1 MDRHP
6 RSTDLGSVALAERTC
21 GEADRLRVVVLG
33 ERHLRHLLISYQKYY
48 NEVRTHLSL
57 QKEAPL
63 PRQVC
68 RTGRVLA
75 MPILGGLHHQYVRV

>member
-1 MDRHP
+1 
-6 RSTDLGSVALAERTC
+6 
-21 GEADRLRVVVLG
+21 VLG
-33 ERHLRHLLISYQKYY
+33 EQHLRHLLISYQKYY

-75 MPILGGLHHQYVRV
+75 VPILGGVHHRYVRI